1 MVNRSRTQNEVLF
14 SSESLTLLSLDHLYT
29 FRAALQSYT
38 RTQASCRLEDAVDE
52 LRRLILVN
60 GRQKLLKSTLVTSY
74 RWLAPVSDI
83 SLEDVCRMYARAYG
97 GVDGEAGVDNDMD
110 ATPTEERWAVELPTP
125 EREVTKTQERQRQSP
140 LSFVGTPHPLR
151 GNMSFDRWSADE
163 KEMLEDSWDD
173 QRKEDDVEI
182 DAIEAWYR
190 EVQLQPIE
198 IHIEQQPPA
207 EASVVVKPLPPPP
220 PPKPQSPPQLQ
231 IRIDS
236 PGANTSNT
244 SPKLTTPPPGRALA
258 LRLQTTF
265 DKTSKPKA
273 APLLQPQPIIRL
285 ENQDD
290 EDLTARPLSA
300 IMAAPRQLIP
310 PPPPVHH
317 NLSIR
322 RDMGDDG
329 DQTARPVS
337 AVPVQPPW
345 MKWGPMSI
353 DGIMRGSQA
362 ADTRSGL
369 LDPRVGFHHNE
380 LSPISPIQ
388 HGDGPTTPNGYDDI
402 SPITRG
408 EWGFLM
414 ATKPKTARVE
424 MC

>member
-1 MVNRSRTQNEVLF
+1 M
-14 SSESLTLLSLDHLYT
+14 
-29 FRAALQSYT
+29 
-38 RTQASCRLEDAVDE
+38 RTQASSRLEDAVDE
-52 LRRLILVN
+52 LRRLILIN

-74 RWLAPVSDI
+74 RWLTPVSDI

-97 GVDGEAGVDNDMD
+97 GVDGEAGVENDMD
-110 ATPTEERWAVELPTP
+110 ATPTEEKRAVELPTP
-125 EREVTKTQERQRQSP
+125 EREVAKIEERGRESP

-151 GNMSFDRWSADE
+151 GNMSFAQWSADE
-163 KEMLEDSWDD
+163 KEMLEESWNNQTEEKDA
-173 QRKEDDVEI
+173 EI
-182 DAIEAWYR
+182 DVIEAWYR

-198 IHIEQQPPA
+198 IHIEQQPPP
-207 EASVVVKPLPPPP
+207 EAPVVVKSPPLPP
-220 PPKPQSPPQLQ
+220 PPKPQAPPQLQ

-236 PGANTSNT
+236 PRVNTPNT
-244 SPKLTTPPPGRALA
+244 SPRLTTPPGRSLA

-285 ENQDD
+285 DSQDD

-300 IMAAPRQLIP
+300 IMATPRQIIP
-310 PPPPVHH
+310 PPPPAHRNV
-317 NLSIR
+317 SVR

-329 DQTARPVS
+329 DLTARPVS
-337 AVPVQPPW
+337 AVPVLPPW
-345 MKWGPMSI
+345 MRWGPMSI

-362 ADTRSGL
+362 ADACSGL
-369 LDPRVGFHHNE
+369 LDPRVGVHHNE
-380 LSPISPIQ
+380 LSPNSPIQ
-388 HGDGPTTPNGYDDI
+388 HVDGPMTPNGYDDI

-414 ATKPKTARVE
+414 AAKPKTARVE